1 MATTASS
8 PGGGLR
14 IALGACLL
22 VCSGL
27 LVARAAGAWPGDAIV
42 WPLCAAA
49 AGALLIWRQPRRA
62 PAARRHSSWAAHRRH
77 EAEAPAGPAVTAP
90 PLLRVLGQPQAS
102 RTGLGAA
109 VILSAALA
117 FLWANGALQPAGEV
131 VLATLVALVALALVF
146 APSWRQ
152 LARTLSAERAERAR
166 TQERADLAAHLHDS
180 VLQTL
185 ALIQRSADD
194 PREVRLLA
202 RRQERELR
210 AWLAGDTGPA
220 AGDRLVDALRAA
232 AAEIE
237 AATGTSVEVVAVGDR
252 QLEESGSAAV
262 AAAREAMLNAAKF
275 GGDGAV
281 AVYAEASDDGIQ
293 VFVRDRGP
301 GFDPAA
307 VPPERRGVRESIIGR
322 MERAGG
328 RAVVRP
334 SAGGGTEVEIAI
346 GRGSGG

>member
-8 PGGGLR
+8 PRGGLR
-14 IALGACLL
+14 IALGAGLL
-22 VCSGL
+22 LASGL

-49 AGALLIWRQPRRA
+49 VGALLIWRQPRGA
-62 PAARRHSSWAAHRRH
+62 ATARRPAGWAAHRPH
-77 EAEAPAGPAVTAP
+77 EAEPGPAVSPT
-90 PLLRVLGQPQAS
+90 PLLRALGQPQLS

-131 VLATLVALVALALVF
+131 VLAALVALVALALVF

-166 TQERADLAAHLHDS
+166 SQERADVAAHLHDS

-210 AWLAGDTGPA
+210 AWLAGESGPA

-237 AATGTSVEVVAVGDR
+237 AATGTSVEVVAVGDCP
-252 QLEESGSAAV
+252 LEERGGAAV

-281 AVYAEASDDGIQ
+281 AVYAEAGDERIQ

-346 GRGSGG
+346 DRGGGG